1 MNYCNIVLQLVIC
14 IGCTITS
21 PYETYLLFMTSF
33 GLLYDIV
40 LRKQRDI
47 LVGTGFFP
55 SSMSLGKFLD

>member
-21 PYETYLLFMTSF
+21 PYKTYLIFMASF

-47 LVGTGFFP
+47 VGIAFFP
-55 SSMSLGKFLD
+55 SSLSLGKFLD